1 MQLTTDK
8 EIRLVR
14 MFRCLDR
21 EEQEAMLV
29 EMGTRLMSRYMVDTY
44 HREFSTTG
52 GATPTEE
59 MAAEHGSEM
68 EVHLL
73 RAFPTTIHR
82 RGIALN
88 MLKDEDDF
96 LRNSLSNT
104 PSVVFGT
111 SNEASTAAVMARQFV
126 DEVLALGNNAVLPTD
141 GDDDTVDMEEMY
153 SAYTEA
159 FHDFIHE
166 WRDNVLT
173 MIETQ
178 GAPAD

>member
-14 MFRCLDR
+14 MFRCLDH

-29 EMGTRLMSRYMVDTY
+29 EMGIRLMSRYMVAPSIQ
-44 HREFSTTG
+44 ESSKTG
-52 GATPTEE
+52 GETPTEA
-59 MAAEHGSEM
+59 MSAEHVSEM
-68 EVHLL
+68 EEQIIH
-73 RAFPTTIHR
+73 AFPTTIHR
-82 RGIALN
+82 RGIALD

-111 SNEASTAAVMARQFV
+111 SNEASTAAVLARQFV
-126 DEVLALGNNAVLPTD
+126 DEVLALGNDAVLPTD
-141 GDDDTVDMEEMY
+141 GDEDTVDMDEMY

-159 FHDFIHE
+159 FHEFIRE

-173 MIETQ
+173 TIETQ
-178 GAPAD
+178 AAPAE